1 MKGGTEGYAEWAS
14 EGKPKQVGKPEMAL
28 RDQSQR
34 MMVRIKVGA
43 QRQAGWH
50 RRIDFSA
57 PVPAFFVWDRS
68 VFCP

>member
-1 MKGGTEGYAEWAS
+1 MDGRTEWAS
-14 EGKPKQVGKPEMAL
+14 EGEPKQVGEPEMAL
-28 RDQSQR
+28 RDQSRR

-57 PVPAFFVWDRS
+57 PVPAFLCGTGVFFVPD
-68 VFCP
+68 